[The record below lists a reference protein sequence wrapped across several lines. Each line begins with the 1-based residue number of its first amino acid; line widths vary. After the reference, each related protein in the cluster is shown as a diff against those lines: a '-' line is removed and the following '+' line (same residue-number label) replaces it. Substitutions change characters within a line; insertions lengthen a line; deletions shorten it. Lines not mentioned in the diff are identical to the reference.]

1 MALNDEATVEKPHQ
15 YYTGANYLLVHW
27 EWVLDKG
34 GQGGPGLEESS
45 WNGEEALR
53 SIGVTLRGDCHFR

>member
-34 GQGGPGLEESS
+34 GRGGPGLEESS
-45 WNGEEALR
+45 
-53 SIGVTLRGDCHFR
+53 